1 MPIKKIYYIEWRMP
15 CKYEPLGFHE
25 SIPDSYRQEYYVT
38 SYKKFISN
46 MVESIKKEY
55 NLNIYYSKT
64 ESDQLYL
71 ALNVYYRYHYI
82 IALVDLKIGIL
93 KLNHKPDTNLIKLIY
108 PNIHKDCRIVSR
120 YELV

>member
-1 MPIKKIYYIEWRMP
+1 MPIKKIYYIEWSIP
-15 CKYEPLGFHE
+15 CKYQPLGFHD
-25 SIPDSYRQEYYVT
+25 SVPDSYRQEYYVT
-38 SYKKFISN
+38 SYKKFISK
-46 MVESIKKEY
+46 MVESIKNEY
-55 NLNIYYSKT
+55 K
-64 ESDQLYL
+64 
-71 ALNVYYRYHYI
+71 LNVYYRYHYI

>member
-82 IALVDLKIGIL
+82 IAVVNLKIGIL
-93 KLNHKPDTNLIKLIY
+93 KLNYKPDKNIIKLKFPEIY
-108 PNIHKDCRIVSR
+108 KDCSIVSR
-120 YELV
+120 YERV